1 MKKITRSNWY
11 KNWFDSPYY
20 DLLYKN
26 RDKKEASVFIDR
38 LVAVLNMPATARVL
52 DLACGKGRHAIQ
64 LANKGFQ
71 VTGIDLSARNISL
84 AKEAVSEENLL
95 FYTHDMRNAL
105 TFGRFDYIFNI
116 FTSFGYFETDEEHL
130 KSLQNI
136 SVALRSEGTFVLDF
150 LNTPIIKA
158 QVPSEE
164 IKQQGRLKFKIKK
177 QIQKG
182 RIVKGILFRYLGQK
196 HYFEESVR
204 LFTLQDF
211 EALFAKAGLEI
222 IAKYGDYELQPYDP
236 KTSVRLILVAK
247 KRTTILR
254 AI

>member
-1 MKKITRSNWY
+1 MKKIIRSNWY

-26 RDKKEASVFIDR
+26 RDEKEASAFIDR
-38 LVAVLNMPATARVL
+38 LVAVLKMPTAARVL

-64 LANKGFQ
+64 LANKGFP

-95 FYTHDMRNAL
+95 FYTHDMRKAL
-105 TFGRFDYIFNI
+105 TFGLFDYVFNI

-130 KSLQNI
+130 KSLQNV
-136 SVALRSEGTFVLDF
+136 STALRSEGIFVLDF
-150 LNTPIIKA
+150 LNAPLIKTQA
-158 QVPSEE
+158 PSEE
-164 IKQQGRLKFKIKK
+164 IKQQGRLKFNIKK

-182 RIVKGILFRYLGQK
+182 RIVKGIRFRYLGRK

-211 EALFAKAGLEI
+211 EALFAKADLEI
-222 IAKYGDYELQPYDP
+222 IAKYGNYELQPYDP
-236 KTSVRLILVAK
+236 QTSVRLILVAK
-247 KRTTILR
+247 KRTLVV
-254 AI
+254 